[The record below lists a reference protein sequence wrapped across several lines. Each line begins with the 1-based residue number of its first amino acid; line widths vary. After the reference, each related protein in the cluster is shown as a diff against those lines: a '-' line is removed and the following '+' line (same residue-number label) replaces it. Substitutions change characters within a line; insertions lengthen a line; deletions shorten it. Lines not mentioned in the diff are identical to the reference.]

1 MDSKID
7 KKKVEQMKELKDMQL
22 ALYILFARRKYGDK
36 KIESCLQTF
45 KTKYEYA
52 EFAKAATFEVGKE
65 DEYMLYDDEFE
76 QSLIA
81 KIEEI
86 KNSISEGDFHY
97 DDSDE
102 DQCKWCEF
110 GLMCYQ

>member
-1 MDSKID
+1 MIVSYEVEVYQ
-7 KKKVEQMKELKDMQL
+7 KKKKLQLLKWIQKMH
-22 ALYILFARRKYGDK
+22 IF
-36 KIESCLQTF
+36 
-45 KTKYEYA
+45 
-52 EFAKAATFEVGKE
+52 
-65 DEYMLYDDEFE
+65 YDDEFK

-86 KNSISEGDFHY
+86 KNSIIEGDFYY

-110 GLMCYQ
+110 GLMCNIKQGNKK